1 MTLPAT
7 YRAVEVRGRFGLD
20 ALALTDRPLH
30 APGPRQALVRLSA
43 AALNYRDLM
52 MVEGRYNPRQPL
64 PLVPCSD
71 GVGVVAAAGEGCRLP
86 VGARVLPCF
95 AQGWRDGAPTR
106 HTAARTLGGPLDGA
120 LSSYGLFDDEGLV
133 EAPSYLSDPEAATL
147 GCAALT
153 AWSALVELGGLR
165 AGDRVLC
172 IGTGG
177 VSVFAAQVAHMM
189 GAEVYLCSRSEGK
202 LAALEQRG
210 VRVHHALV
218 ARDGERWGREVSRLS
233 GGGVE
238 HVVEVGGAGTLAH
251 SLEAVAPGGVVSL
264 IGVLAGGVA
273 GGAEPLNLTSV
284 LMRQVRVQGVLVGH
298 RAGFERMLRA
308 FAHAA
313 LRPVLDATRPIADAA
328 DARAAFA
335 HLASGAHIGK
345 VALDLTPLHAPPLSP
360 RKRQEFTP

>member
-1 MTLPAT
+1 MAAPPRYA
-7 YRAVEVRGRFGLD
+7 AIEVRDRFGLD
-20 ALALTDRPLH
+20 ALALAARPLP
-30 APGPRQALVRLSA
+30 APGPRQALVRLTA

-71 GVGVVAAAGEGCRLP
+71 GVGEVAAAGEGCRFA
-86 VGARVLPCF
+86 VGARVLPAF
-95 AQGWRDGAPTR
+95 AQGWLDGPPARPV
-106 HTAARTLGGPLDGA
+106 AQRTLGGPLDGTLA
-120 LSSYGLFDDEGLV
+120 AYGLFDDEGLAA
-133 EAPSYLSDPEAATL
+133 APPHLSDAEAATL

-165 AGDRVLC
+165 AGERVLC

-177 VSVFAAQVAHMM
+177 VSVFAAQIALLM
-189 GAEVYLCSRSEGK
+189 GAEVYLCSRSESK
-202 LAALEQRG
+202 LAALAARG

-218 ARDGERWGREVSRLS
+218 AADGARWGREVARRS

-251 SLEAVAPGGVVSL
+251 SLEAVAPGGTVSL

-273 GGAEPLNLTSV
+273 GAGGAAEALSLTSV

-298 RAGFERMLRA
+298 RAGLERMLRA
-308 FAHAA
+308 FTLAA
-313 LRPVLDATRPIADAA
+313 LRPVVDAHLPVADAA

-335 HLASGAHIGK
+335 RLAAGAHVGK
-345 VALDLTPLHAPPLSP
+345 LTLDLTPLHATLP
-360 RKRQEFTP
+360 RGAS